1 MTSDLEFS
9 DGLVLVRPYRPDD
22 CDAIYEA
29 VRESIPDLSP
39 WVSWC
44 HAYYSIDEAKFFL
57 KTQAEWWKEGSVY
70 NFAIIDAV
78 DDVFLGG
85 CALNRIDRTNR
96 FANLSYWVRS
106 SRTGKGVASAA
117 SLLVARFG
125 FEELGLNRIEIVV
138 ATSNVASQ
146 RVAEKLGATREGI
159 LRHRITVRDKVYNAV
174 MFSLIPDDLER

>member
-9 DGLVLVRPYRPDD
+9 DGFVLIRPYRPDD
-22 CDAIYEA
+22 AGAIYEA

-44 HAYYSIDEAKFFL
+44 HAYYSMEEAKFFL

-85 CALNRIDRTNR
+85 CLLNRIDRTDR

-106 SRTGKGVASAA
+106 SHTRRGVASAA
-117 SLLVARFG
+117 SLLLAHFG
-125 FEELGLNRIEIVV
+125 FEELGLNRIEILV
-138 ATSNVASQ
+138 ATSNVASL

-159 LRHRITVRDKVYNAV
+159 LRNRITVRDKVYDAV
-174 MFSLIPDDLER
+174 MFSLIPEDLET

>member
-1 MTSDLEFS
+1 MISDLQIS
-9 DGLVLVRPYRPDD
+9 DGFVLIRSYRPDD
-22 CDAIYEA
+22 ADAIYEA

-70 NFAIIDAV
+70 NFGIIDAV
-78 DDVFLGG
+78 DGGFLGG
-85 CALNRIDRTNR
+85 CVLNRIDRTNR

-106 SRTGKGVASAA
+106 SRTRQGVASAA

-138 ATSNVASQ
+138 ATSNVASL
-146 RVAEKLGATREGI
+146 RVAQKLGATREGI
-159 LRHRITVRDKVYNAV
+159 LRHRITVRDKVYDAV
-174 MFSLIPDDLER
+174 MFSLIAEDLET